1 MCELLSQILYFALHH
16 LTFCSVRLLNLLYN
30 VTVLCLFTQESIV
43 ELALDIVLHTAAFVS
58 QIIVN
63 ISNSLLVAVF
73 LQTHLHLYF

>member
-30 VTVLCLFTQESIV
+30 VTVLCLCTQESIV
-43 ELALDIVLHTAAFVS
+43 KLTLDIVVHTAAFVS
-58 QIIVN
+58 HIIVN

-73 LQTHLHLYF
+73 LQTNLHLYF